1 MKGTFFSADF
11 VRDKDDNL
19 RLIEINTDTGIV
31 EDQKSVLDWTDFIT
45 ILNNNNIDTV
55 EVTYKASI
63 QAPIIASLADA
74 LALHAPNVTTFSTT
88 LMDEHNIFPNVGEDG
103 PNKFILRMAYDELAV
118 LDSEYA
124 KGTLNLLKLFADNDS
139 SESVIGFKHSSDT
152 HGTYDTLDYSLSNPS
167 NVPDF
172 VTKTIE
178 EEHTSH
184 NFYKVGYSAESD
196 TNRINGFSA
205 QHPLSENIIQ
215 EYHYSPVAVSENN
228 NKVSS
233 IRCFQIVYG
242 SDLDLCYVAEYEIPA
257 IFELPEAIEFSDAEL
272 SNSISPKHY
281 YEFATN
287 HIKNLRHGFLGDT
300 EILDADGNA
309 VKIEDTVIGSNY
321 KSYFING
328 VPDTDDIDLFESWN
342 HESNSLPEGSFT
354 TTSVLIDKYEKET
367 YTAEMTLMTFK
378 DGSEVTLGAETRLLV
393 YDIVNNKICYKK
405 VLDITPDKYQIAIA
419 DSTLEIEKVETI
431 IFSEPQKA
439 YALGLEEVDNF
450 VLANGINGLS
460 IGVFFLVAH
469 NCFAAGTQI
478 EMADG
483 SFKKIEDVVEG
494 DMVASLNEA
503 THEIE
508 PKVVSNPVQ
517 TLKDL
522 IMNVYTMNGTMITST
537 LDHPYYTAD
546 LKLASRDG
554 STTEGNKLEVGN
566 ALYMRNGQAINI
578 FEISEYSSFL
588 ERAHQ
593 TPMYIFTVADNHNF
607 FANGLLVHNK

>member
-31 EDQKSVLDWTDFIT
+31 EDQKSVLDWTDFIN
-45 ILNNNNIDTV
+45 ILNDNNIDTV

-139 SESVIGFKHSSDT
+139 SKSVIGFKHSSDT
-152 HGTYDTLDYSLSNPS
+152 YGTYDTLDYSLSNPS

-172 VTKTIE
+172 VIKTIE

-184 NFYKVGYSAESD
+184 TFYKVGSSAENNTD
-196 TNRINGFSA
+196 RVNGFSA
-205 QHPLSENIIQ
+205 KHSLSDNLIE
-215 EYHYSPVAVSENN
+215 EYHYSPVAVSENG
-228 NKVSS
+228 NKVTS

-257 IFELPEAIEFSDAEL
+257 IFELPESIEFDDTEL

-309 VKIEDTVIGSNY
+309 VKIEDTVIGNNY

-342 HESNSLPEGSFT
+342 YESSNLPEGSYIT
-354 TTSVLIDKYEKET
+354 SSVLIDKYEKET

-378 DGSEVTLGAETRLLV
+378 DGSAVTLGAETRLLV
-393 YDIVNNKICYKK
+393 YDVVNNKICYKK
-405 VLDITPDKYQIAIA
+405 VLDITPDRYQIVVA
-419 DSTLEIEKVETI
+419 DSTLEIEKVETV

-469 NCFAAGTQI
+469 NCFTAGTQI
-478 EMADG
+478 KMADG
-483 SFKKIEDVVEG
+483 SVKSIEDITDG
-494 DMVASLNEA
+494 DIVLSLNEV
-503 THEIE
+503 TNEVE
-508 PKVVSNPVQ
+508 PKAVYNIRQFSDE
-517 TLKDL
+517 TL
-522 IMNVYTMNGTMITST
+522 ITITLEDGKVIVST
-537 LDHPYYTAD
+537 LDHPYYTEN
-546 LKLASRDG
+546 LTLASYNG
-554 STTEGNKLEVGN
+554 TTTNGNKLKVGD
-566 ALYMRNGQAINI
+566 ALYTLGGEKSNI
-578 FEISEYSSFL
+578 KEITELNYTT
-588 ERAHQ
+588 
-593 TPMYIFTVADNHNF
+593 TPVYIFTVEDNHNF
-607 FANGLLVHNK
+607 YANEILVHNK